1 MSMDITLQLDAD
13 LERRLRD
20 EAARRGQTVE
30 QYLERLIEGS
40 LPTVP
45 ATAALS
51 AEEWIAQLRAWAASH
66 TPAPVRVDDSRESIY
81 ADRAE

>member
-1 MSMDITLQLDAD
+1 MPMTITLQLDAD

-30 QYLERLIEGS
+30 QYLERLIEQS

-51 AEEWIAQLRAWAASH
+51 AEEWIAQMRAWAESH
-66 TPAPVRVDDSRESIY
+66 PPLPYIADDDRESIY
-81 ADRAE
+81 AGRGE